1 MKKRTLTLFVI
12 LITSNIFSQ
21 LYKNMTVYKK
31 DNSQSEVYAR
41 FIFENSLIKGI
52 ESKSKTSLFK
62 IDDISKIIIKD
73 KLYTVKEYAK
83 DKYLFQQIIEGNLS
97 LYKDKEQFYLEN
109 AEYKLRVLPLKKD
122 ILTKVLFEPG
132 TISVFVNKC
141 NSTAN
146 YLHNKN
152 FYLSLSKLKEIIAIY
167 NTCSV
172 QEEIQVSKKI
182 ITESNRKDQKLQ
194 FGASIGLMNLNI
206 NLDNFQNTSSEN
218 MSTISIGGKLYFMA
232 NSKNKGLNLNLAINY
247 LLGSKKQI
255 NIEQNSTIII
265 IKTQFI
271 SALFGVNY
279 SFGYLKE
286 NFNPYVGISAGTIF
300 NSRSYV
306 NYVSRSGI
314 VRYYGVIQYVYQL
327 NAGAIINLF
336 DKKIDFTLIYQPTK
350 KMSLSSKNIGT
361 SITNSYDVSAL
372 NLRLT
377 YIF

>member
-1 MKKRTLTLFVI
+1 MKKRILTLFVI

-31 DNSQSEVYAR
+31 DNSKSEVYAR

-52 ESKSKTSLFK
+52 KSKLKTPLFK

-73 KLYTVKEYAK
+73 KLYTVKEYAN

-97 LYKDKEQFYLEN
+97 LYKDREQFYLEN
-109 AEYKLRVLPLKKD
+109 AEYKLRVLPIKKD
-122 ILTKVLFEPG
+122 ILKKVLFEPG

-146 YLHNKN
+146 YLHNEN
-152 FYLSLSKLKEIIAIY
+152 FYLSFSKLKEIIAIY

-194 FGASIGLMNLNI
+194 FGASIGLMNLNL

-232 NSKNKGLNLNLAINY
+232 NSKNKGLNLNLAIDY

-255 NIEQNSTIII
+255 NIEQNSII

-271 SALFGVNY
+271 STLFGVNY

-286 NFNPYVGISAGTIF
+286 NFNPYAGISAGTIL

-306 NYVSRSGI
+306 NYVSKSGI
-314 VRYYGVIQYVYQL
+314 ISYYGVIQYVYQL
-327 NAGAIINLF
+327 NAGVIINLF
-336 DKKIDFTLIYQPTK
+336 GKKIDFTLTYQPTK
-350 KMSLSSKNIGT
+350 KMSLSSENIGT
-361 SITNSYDVSAL
+361 NITKAYDVSAL
-372 NLRLT
+372 NIRLT

>member
-1 MKKRTLTLFVI
+1 MKKRILTLFVI

-52 ESKSKTSLFK
+52 KSKLKTPLFK

-73 KLYTVKEYAK
+73 KLYTVKEYAN

-97 LYKDKEQFYLEN
+97 LYKDREQFYLEN
-109 AEYKLRVLPLKKD
+109 AEYKLRVLPIKKD
-122 ILTKVLFEPG
+122 ILKKVLFEPG

-146 YLHNKN
+146 YLHNEN
-152 FYLSLSKLKEIIAIY
+152 FYLSFSKLKEIIAIY

-194 FGASIGLMNLNI
+194 FGASIGLMNLNL

-232 NSKNKGLNLNLAINY
+232 NSKNKGLNLNLAIDY

-255 NIEQNSTIII
+255 NIEQNSII

-271 SALFGVNY
+271 STLFGVNY

-286 NFNPYVGISAGTIF
+286 NFNPYAGISAGTIL

-306 NYVSRSGI
+306 NYVSKSGI
-314 VRYYGVIQYVYQL
+314 ISYYGVIQYVYQL
-327 NAGAIINLF
+327 NAGVIINLF
-336 DKKIDFTLIYQPTK
+336 GKKIDFTLTYQPTK
-350 KMSLSSKNIGT
+350 KMSLSSENIGT
-361 SITNSYDVSAL
+361 NITKAYDVSAL
-372 NLRLT
+372 NIRLT